1 MCGNF
6 SFLAWASAKMS
17 VKNAVKRTYDLL
29 RLRSYCHFLQWF
41 STIIFSLRNVIRDT
55 SEENEW
61 NFLRSEE
68 DFGYFDSRTFDTKIN
83 DVFGS
88 FAFRFRLCCVSCVL
102 IPSVSAF
109 LSPCSLCV
117 HDSLSSPKQ
126 TNYNT
131 FHLDIHV
138 MDDTVAQLYGFWDI
152 RILMN
157 AIRFN

>member
-1 MCGNF
+1 MLWNVHTICWDSDLIVIFCNGFRQLF
-6 SFLAWASAKMS
+6 SHYVMW
-17 VKNAVKRTYDLL
+17 YE
-29 RLRSYCHFLQWF
+29 
-41 STIIFSLRNVIRDT
+41 IRDT

-83 DVFGS
+83 DVFGN

-102 IPSVSAF
+102 IFSVSAF

-131 FHLDIHV
+131 FHSDIHV